1 MISGTHFQQNIT
13 KNLEIQIEYIAEIDL
28 VMIQHVPPI
37 PHTPCPGTKFTQTK
51 MWQLM
56 HNKTHAEYFYSI
68 TVV

>member
-1 MISGTHFQQNIT
+1 MSSGTHFQQNIT
-13 KNLEIQIEYIAEIDL
+13 KNLEIQIEYVAEIDL

-37 PHTPCPGTKFTQTK
+37 PHTRCSRTKFMQAK

-56 HNKTHAEYFYSI
+56 HNKTHTEYFYNI